1 MFYNYGFLS
10 MAQLFLFAGGIIS
23 VSILARILGPYD
35 YGRYNLFLFSAQIL
49 SMFAST
55 WVLNPAAAKFASEEF
70 LKTKSIGKTFYS
82 ELTIVFVNTIIVGLV
97 LFLLRSKI
105 SSFLSIDSH
114 FVTILIFIYIVFFAI
129 FNLFY
134 FCFQGSLQFK
144 VFGLMPLVRSLVF
157 IILLFLAIS
166 FKSFGFN
173 LAVSCLSLS
182 YIIAILIFWPR
193 IKGICHFGID
203 TKMIRDI
210 LSFSWPVIFFVV
222 GNFSLDWVD
231 KYMLKVLISTYA
243 VGIYSAA
250 WTLTS
255 NLVMLPQLLYTLIM
269 PIITSYKIQDRNEHV
284 KFYLNKFVPQ
294 CALFF
299 SFLVTLGIVFAS
311 VFMPMLYGSK
321 YAESIN
327 IFIILALGSLFMGIK
342 YFYNPV
348 STVFNF
354 IRLTGSI
361 NLITAVICILLNFV
375 FISAFGITGAAVA
388 TAASSFLAC
397 AAVMFII
404 NKQFGIVNFRALFCS
419 MPAIIVSILCLFNRG
434 LLINLISS
442 FLVFSLV
449 YLLVKR
455 LKIFSKADIVYI
467 EKIDMPP
474 WAKRQVLR
482 FYGSFN

>member
-1 MFYNYGFLS
+1 
-10 MAQLFLFAGGIIS
+10 MAQLFLFVSGVIS

-49 SMFAST
+49 SIFAST

-70 LKTKSIGKTFYS
+70 LKSKSIGKTFCS
-82 ELTIVFVNTIIVGLV
+82 ELIIVFVNTIIVGLV
-97 LFLLRSKI
+97 LFLLRSRI
-105 SSFLSIDSH
+105 GSFLSLDSN
-114 FVTILIFIYIVFFAI
+114 FVTALIFVYMVCFAA

-144 VFGLMPLVRSLVF
+144 AYGLMPLVRSLIF
-157 IILLFLAIS
+157 IILLILVIS
-166 FKSFGFN
+166 FKSLKFN

-182 YIIAILIFWPR
+182 YIIAILIFWPKL
-193 IKGICHFGID
+193 KGLCPLRID
-203 TKMIRDI
+203 TSMIRDI
-210 LSFSWPVIFFVV
+210 LSFSWPVIFFVA

-231 KYMLKVLISTYA
+231 KYMLRMLISTYA

-269 PIITSYKIQDRNEHV
+269 PIITSYKIQERSEHV

-299 SFLVTLGIVFAS
+299 SFFVTLGIVFAS

-354 IRLTGSI
+354 IRLTGSV
-361 NLITAVICILLNFV
+361 NLITAIFCLLLNFV
-375 FISAFGITGAAVA
+375 FISAFGMTGAAVA
-388 TAASSFLAC
+388 TAVSSLLAC

-404 NKQFGIVNFRALFCS
+404 NKQFGIVNFWALFCS
-419 MPAIIVSILCLFNRG
+419 LPALVTALLCLFSKSF
-434 LLINLISS
+434 LINL
-442 FLVFSLV
+442 LFSAVIFGLL
-449 YLLVKR
+449 YLLVRK

-467 EKIDMPP
+467 EKIDMPA
-474 WAKRQVLR
+474 WAKRQVLK
-482 FYGSFN
+482 FYRSFD